1 MKLLNKS
8 MLLKIAITIVV
19 AINVLLFFLIK
30 NEFYPPFKKTPLISV
45 VVTSYNYEK
54 FIGYTLES
62 ILNQSYKNFEVIIV
76 DDGSKDNS
84 IDVIKQYTNKYKN
97 FQLYTHK
104 NNQNKGL
111 IESIRLG
118 VSKAKGEYV
127 AFLESDDY
135 WHKDNLIEKVKIINK
150 YEDASFISNSIEVF
164 GDKDLVSTRKSYTD
178 WIDRVLFMERT
189 IIHPL
194 QIKELNP
201 VPTFS
206 CVMIKKEIL
215 DNLDYNT
222 IIPEFLDYWLYRQ
235 ILLFNPLYH
244 IKKKLT
250 FWRQHGNSYM
260 TKQQSSKKSHTL
272 DEFLKANNELL
283 FSGKIKLKKYT
294 PF

>member
-8 MLLKIAITIVV
+8 MLLKIAITIVA
-19 AINVLLFFLIK
+19 AIIVLLFFLIK
-30 NEFYPPFKKTPLISV
+30 NELFPSLKNEPFISV

-54 FIGYTLES
+54 FIKKTLES
-62 ILNQSYKNFEVIIV
+62 ISNQTYKNFEVVIV

-84 IDVIKQYTNKYKN
+84 VAIIKQFTDKYKN
-97 FQLYTHK
+97 FHLYTHE
-104 NNQNKGL
+104 NSQNKGF
-111 IESIRLG
+111 IESMKLG
-118 VSKAKGEYV
+118 ISKAKGEYV

-164 GDKDLVSTRKSYTD
+164 GDKELVNIRKSYTD
-178 WIDRVLFMERT
+178 RVDRVLFMERT

-222 IIPEFLDYWLYRQ
+222 VVPEFLDYWLYRQ

-250 FWRQHGNSYM
+250 FWRQHGNSYN
-260 TKQQSSKKSHTL
+260 TKLQNSENSHNF
-272 DEFLKANNELL
+272 DEFWEANNELL